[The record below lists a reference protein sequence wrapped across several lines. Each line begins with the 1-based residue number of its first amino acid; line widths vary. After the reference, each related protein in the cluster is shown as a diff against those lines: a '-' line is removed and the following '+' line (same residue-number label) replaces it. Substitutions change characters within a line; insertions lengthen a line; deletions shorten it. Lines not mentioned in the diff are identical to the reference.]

1 MTDTTKTHATSD
13 ATAMKK
19 IYSIFWLYRVDPDF
33 HRLPAAQ
40 QATGKQEFLAAL
52 EARAASV
59 TLRATYSLVG
69 LRNDADLMLWAWGE
83 SLDDLQRL
91 AVALRQSGLGRYLA
105 QAETYLGVTAAPRYD
120 PEHGP
125 AFTSGAAPKNYVSVY
140 PFVKTTEWFLLPY
153 EERRRLMAEHG
164 QVGRHYAVPRAKL
177 LAEAAG
183 RASNG
188 AHAANGVAGGG
199 ASASQPKGSVAT
211 ATRSKAHAKSAV
223 ASAASAEVAAA
234 SAEIAEIVEG
244 GGVLS
249 NTVDAFALG
258 DYEFILANESD
269 DPDELCRMMMAL
281 RATEVRRYTRLDTP
295 IYLGR
300 LRSPAEALADL

>member
-1 MTDTTKTHATSD
+1 MMTDTTKTTSTTD
-13 ATAMKK
+13 SKAMKK

-40 QATGKQEFLAAL
+40 QAKGKQEFLAAL

-59 TLRATYSLVG
+59 TLRASYSLVG
-69 LRNDADLMLWAWGE
+69 LRNNADLMFWAWGE

-91 AVALRQSGLGRYLA
+91 AVALRQTGLGRYLT

-125 AFTSGAAPKNYVSVY
+125 AFTSGAAPKNFVSVY

-153 EERRRLMAEHG
+153 EERRMLMAEHG

-188 AHAANGVAGGG
+188 AHAADGGSGGNGTGHGG
-199 ASASQPKGSVAT
+199 VAT
-211 ATRSKAHAKSAV
+211 ATRSKAKAAAATQAAPAAAV
-223 ASAASAEVAAA
+223 AGD
-234 SAEIAEIVEG
+234 EIAEIEEG

-281 RATEVRRYTRLDTP
+281 RAVEVRRYTRLDTP

-300 LRSPAEALADL
+300 LRSPADALADL

>member
-1 MTDTTKTHATSD
+1 MTDATKTTSTTD
-13 ATAMKK
+13 TKAMKK

-40 QATGKQEFLAAL
+40 QAKGKQEFLAAL

-59 TLRATYSLVG
+59 TLRASYSLVG
-69 LRNDADLMLWAWGE
+69 LRNNADLMFWAWGE
-83 SLDDLQRL
+83 SLEDLQRL
-91 AVALRQSGLGRYLA
+91 AVTLRQSGLGRYLA
-105 QAETYLGVTAAPRYD
+105 QVETYLGVTAAPRYD

-153 EERRRLMAEHG
+153 EERRMLMAEHG

-188 AHAANGVAGGG
+188 AHAANGGTGGNGAGHG
-199 ASASQPKGSVAT
+199 VAT
-211 ATRSKAHAKSAV
+211 ATRSKAKAAAATQTTPETTVAGEAV
-223 ASAASAEVAAA
+223 AEV
-234 SAEIAEIVEG
+234 EEG
-244 GGVLS
+244 GGILS

-300 LRSPAEALADL
+300 LRSPADALADL

>member
-1 MTDTTKTHATSD
+1 MTDATKTTSTTD
-13 ATAMKK
+13 TKAMKK

-40 QATGKQEFLAAL
+40 QAKGKQEFLAAL

-59 TLRATYSLVG
+59 TLRASYSLVG
-69 LRNDADLMLWAWGE
+69 LRNNADLMFWAWGE
-83 SLDDLQRL
+83 SLEDLQRL
-91 AVALRQSGLGRYLA
+91 AVTLRQSGLGRYLA
-105 QAETYLGVTAAPRYD
+105 QVETYLGVTAAPRYD

-153 EERRRLMAEHG
+153 EERRMLMAEHG

-188 AHAANGVAGGG
+188 AHAANGGTGGNGAGHG
-199 ASASQPKGSVAT
+199 VAT
-211 ATRSKAHAKSAV
+211 ATRSKAKAAAATQTTPETTVAGEAV
-223 ASAASAEVAAA
+223 AEV
-234 SAEIAEIVEG
+234 EEG
-244 GGVLS
+244 GGILS

-300 LRSPAEALADL
+300 LRSPADALA